1 MKTKIQISLV
11 FAVLLMIVATSCK
24 KETDNPPTGGE
35 KEVGVKVGL
44 YAPDFSLPD
53 KNGSEKILSD
63 YQGKIVLI
71 DFWAS
76 WCHICR
82 GENPELVSL
91 YTDYQSKGFEIIGVS
106 IDTDRSSW
114 LDAVQEDGIEFVQVS
129 DLKGIESPV
138 TKSYGVAGVPKMVL
152 TDEEGKI
159 LLITTKASEVAAIVK
174 EQLK

>member
-1 MKTKIQISLV
+1 MKTKYQISLV
-11 FAVLLMIVATSCK
+11 LAVLLMMVAASCK
-24 KETDNPPTGGE
+24 KTTDNPPPDGE

-44 YAPDFSLPD
+44 YAPDFTLPD
-53 KNGSEKILSD
+53 KDGNDKTFSD
-63 YQGKIVLI
+63 YDGKMVLV

-91 YTDYQSKGFEIIGVS
+91 YAEYREKGIEIIGVS

-114 LDAVQEDGIEFVQVS
+114 LNAVQEDGIEFVQVS

-138 TKSYGVAGVPKMVL
+138 TKLYGVAGVPKMVL
-152 TDEEGKI
+152 TDQDGKI
-159 LLITTKASEVAAIVK
+159 LLITTKASEVAAVVK
-174 EQLK
+174 EKLK

>member
-1 MKTKIQISLV
+1 MKTNFQITLV
-11 FAVLLMIVATSCK
+11 FVALLMIAATSCK
-24 KETDNPPTGGE
+24 KTTDNPSTGGE
-35 KEVGVKVGL
+35 KETGVKVGL

-53 KNGSEKILSD
+53 ENGNTTTLSS
-63 YQGKIVLI
+63 YQGKVVLI

-82 GENPELVSL
+82 GENPELVAL
-91 YTDYQSKGFEIIGVS
+91 YADYKAKGFEIIGVS

-114 LDAVQEDGIEFVQVS
+114 LNAVQEDGIEFVQVS

-138 TKSYGVAGVPKMVL
+138 TKSYGVVGVPKMVL

-159 LLITTKASEVAAIVK
+159 LLITTKASEVAAMVK
-174 EQLK
+174 DKLK

>member
-1 MKTKIQISLV
+1 MKTKIQISLLL
-11 FAVLLMIVATSCK
+11 FALLIIGTSACK
-24 KETDNPPTGGE
+24 KTTDEPTAGGE
-35 KEVGVKVGL
+35 KEIGVKVGL
-44 YAPDFSLPD
+44 YAPDFTLPD
-53 KNGSEKILSD
+53 KDGNEETLSD

-91 YTDYQSKGFEIIGVS
+91 YAEYKAKGFEIIGVS

-114 LDAVQEDGIEFVQVS
+114 LNAVKDDGIEFVQVS

-138 TKSYGVAGVPKMVL
+138 VNSYGVAGVPKMVL
-152 TDEEGKI
+152 IDQEGKI
-159 LLITTKASEVAAIVK
+159 LLITTKAAEVSAIVK
-174 EQLK
+174 EKL